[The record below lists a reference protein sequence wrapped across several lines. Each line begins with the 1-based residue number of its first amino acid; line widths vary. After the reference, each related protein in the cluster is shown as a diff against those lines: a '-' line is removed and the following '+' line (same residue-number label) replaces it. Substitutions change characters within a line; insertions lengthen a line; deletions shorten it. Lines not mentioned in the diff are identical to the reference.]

1 MSGIVYGLLWLVFR
15 AVGRLCFRY
24 RAVGSRNIPRTGGV
38 LVAANHASFLD
49 IPLLGCGIR
58 RRVWFLGR
66 HDLFPI
72 PVLNTILQALG
83 WIPMR
88 QGRLD
93 REAFGKAIG
102 LIKAGK
108 AVVIFPEGS
117 RTADGHLRPG
127 RPGLGVIVAKTR
139 CPVVP
144 AYIKGTYEAL
154 PIGAWWPRFRPVTV
168 TYGEPIDFSDDAEPP
183 AGKAFYRHI
192 SRTVMAKIAELGQVP
207 PPDRMHEKQQEDQEL
222 TGRLATRS
230 CNAE

>member
-1 MSGIVYGLLWLVFR
+1 MSGIVYALLWVVFR
-15 AVGRLCFRY
+15 VLGRLCFRY
-24 RAVGSRNIPRTGGV
+24 RAVGTENIPRTGGV

-108 AVVIFPEGS
+108 AVVIFPEGG

-127 RPGLGVIVAKTR
+127 RPGVGIIVAQTR

-154 PIGAWWPRFRPVTV
+154 PIGAWRPRFRPVTV
-168 TYGEPIDFSDDAEPP
+168 TYGEPIDFSDGVESP
-183 AGKAFYRHI
+183 ASKAFYRHV

-207 PPDRMHEKQQEDQEL
+207 PPDRLRENRQEDRAPA
-222 TGRLATRS
+222 GGLATRS
-230 CNAE
+230 YNAE

>member
-1 MSGIVYGLLWLVFR
+1 
-15 AVGRLCFRY
+15 
-24 RAVGSRNIPRTGGV
+24 
-38 LVAANHASFLD
+38 VAANHASFLD

-117 RTADGHLRPG
+117 RTVDGHLRPG
-127 RPGLGVIVAKTR
+127 RPGLGVIVAQTR

-154 PIGAWWPRFRPVTV
+154 PIGARWPRFRPVTV
-168 TYGEPIDFSDDAEPP
+168 TYGEPIDFSNDAEPP
-183 AGKAFYRHI
+183 ATKAFYRHV

-207 PPDRMHEKQQEDQEL
+207 PPDRSQENRQEDQEP
-222 TGRLATRS
+222 TGHLATRS